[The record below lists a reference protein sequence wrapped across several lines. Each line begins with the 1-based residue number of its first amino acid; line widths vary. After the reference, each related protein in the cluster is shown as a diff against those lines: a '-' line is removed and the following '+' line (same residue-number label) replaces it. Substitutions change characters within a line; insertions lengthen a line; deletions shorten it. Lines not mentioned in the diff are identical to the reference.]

1 MNLNDI
7 AVVENEGARQFEMRI
22 NGKLAKVEYM
32 MGGGRMFLTNVD
44 VPAQL
49 EGKGVDQ
56 ALVERVFEII
66 ADRKLKM
73 VPLCA
78 YVTTFMRQHPQWKK
92 LLAHGIHV

>member
-7 AVVENEGARQFEMRI
+7 AVVENEGARQFECRI

-32 MGGGRMFLTNVD
+32 MGGGRMFLTSVD

-49 EGKGVDQ
+49 QEGVAQ

-73 VPLCA
+73 VPLCP